1 MGDPLSASQ
10 GYGSQSSIGST
21 TYNPGMGS
29 VGIRL
34 RLDNS
39 DILRDFELFLRRAKI
54 QTREDAKGNYI
65 EEMIQVGAPLAN
77 EEGIAGIMGYL
88 RFEVSPHNVQG
99 NLKIDQYHA
108 LICEIHVDL
117 AEIIMAQRHNWGIKI
132 EDYNFILDTIMHT
145 LQTFLSRTIDNKER
159 EAYTE
164 SMKTEERS
172 VLKPEKR
179 DGWLGG
185 VF

>member
-1 MGDPLSASQ
+1 MGDPLVSQ
-10 GYGSQSSIGST
+10 GFGSQSSIGST
-21 TYNPGMGS
+21 SYNPGMGS

-34 RLDNS
+34 RLDPS

-54 QTREDAKGNYI
+54 QTREDDRGNYI
-65 EEMIQVGAPLAN
+65 EEMVSIGQPLAN

-99 NLKIDQYHA
+99 NLTWDRYDK
-108 LICEIHVDL
+108 LIYEIHVDL
-117 AEIIMAQRHNWGIKI
+117 AETLMAQLHKWDIRI
-132 EDYNFILDTIMHT
+132 EDYNFILDGIMHT
-145 LQTFLSRTIDNKER
+145 LQTFLSRCVDNKER
-159 EAYTE
+159 ESYTE

-172 VLKPEKR
+172 VLKPEKK
-179 DGWLGG
+179 DGWFGG